1 MENSGI
7 TGIIDKKL
15 MDKKKLIRLT
25 TADISLEGLLEGQLR
40 FLSQY
45 YDVVGVASDTG
56 VLNKV
61 AEREGIRVVNVP
73 MRREIS
79 PLQDLRSLRDLYRLF
94 CRERPWC
101 VHANTPKGSLLAMMA
116 AWAARVP
123 HRVYTVTGLRYQGV
137 HGLMRGLL
145 KAMERVTCCCAT
157 NVIPEGN
164 GVLHSL
170 KTDHITRKPLRVL
183 HFGNINGKD
192 TRHLSRRQTVADYI
206 QAPYDKVTDEDIDDL
221 RRSWRQ
227 KLGFSDDDFVFVFIG
242 RMTNDKGMRELAQ
255 AMKHLTERQIG
266 EETER
271 QKEQI
276 GDETERQ
283 KEQIV
288 EETERR
294 KEQIG
299 DETERRKE
307 QIGDETERRLGEVER
322 RKGQIGVGK
331 EVMGSVRLL
340 LVGQMEEGDAIPD
353 DVRQFFLHDEV
364 VKYVGPKHD
373 VRPLLLVA
381 DALVFPSYR
390 EGFPNVPM
398 EAGAMGLASIVT
410 DVNGSNEIIKDGIN
424 GRIIPSPLDK
434 KGHLHDITLALT
446 EAMQWF
452 VLHPAEVRRMADNA
466 PRIIHERYEQRD
478 VWQALL
484 EYYDSLSPNPSIKG
498 EKSRTR

>member
-1 MENSGI
+1 MN
-7 TGIIDKKL
+7 
-15 MDKKKLIRLT
+15 KKKLIRLT

-61 AEREGIRVVNVP
+61 AERESIRVVNVP

-137 HGLMRGLL
+137 HSLMRGLL

-255 AMKHLTERQIG
+255 AMKHLTERQIV

-299 DETERRKE
+299 DETERR
-307 QIGDETERRLGEVER
+307 LGEVER
-322 RKGQIGVGK
+322 QKGQIGVGK

-353 DVRQFFLHDEV
+353 DVRQFFLHDEAV
-364 VKYVGPKHD
+364 RYVGLKHD

-410 DVNGSNEIIKDGIN
+410 DVNGSNEIIKDGLN

-466 PRIIHERYEQRD
+466 PRMIHERYEQRD

-484 EYYDSLSPNPSIKG
+484 EYYDSLSPNPSTEG

>member
-7 TGIIDKKL
+7 TGTIDKKL

-61 AEREGIRVVNVP
+61 AERESIRVVNVP

-221 RRSWRQ
+221 RQSWRQ

-255 AMKHLTERQIG
+255 AMKHLTERQIV

-294 KEQIG
+294 
-299 DETERRKE
+299 
-307 QIGDETERRLGEVER
+307 LGEVER
-322 RKGQIGVGK
+322 QKGQIGVGK

-353 DVRQFFLHDEV
+353 DVRQFFLHDEAV
-364 VKYVGPKHD
+364 RYVGLKHD
-373 VRPLLLVA
+373 VRPLLLMA

-410 DVNGSNEIIKDGIN
+410 DVNGSNEIIKDGLN

-434 KGHLHDITLALT
+434 KGHLHDITLTLT

-466 PRIIHERYEQRD
+466 PRMIHERYEQRD

>member
-1 MENSGI
+1 
-7 TGIIDKKL
+7 

-255 AMKHLTERQIG
+255 AMKHLTERQIV

-271 QKEQI
+271 Q
-276 GDETERQ
+276 
-283 KEQIV
+283 
-288 EETERR
+288 
-294 KEQIG
+294 
-299 DETERRKE
+299 KE

-364 VKYVGPKHD
+364 VRYVGPKHD

-410 DVNGSNEIIKDGIN
+410 DVNGSNEIIKDGLN

-466 PRIIHERYEQRD
+466 PRMIHERYEQRD

>member
-299 DETERRKE
+299 DETERR
-307 QIGDETERRLGEVER
+307 LGEVER

>member
-1 MENSGI
+1 
-7 TGIIDKKL
+7 

-79 PLQDLRSLRDLYRLF
+79 PLQDLRSLRNLYRLF

-255 AMKHLTERQIG
+255 AMKHLTERQIV

-410 DVNGSNEIIKDGIN
+410 DVNGSNEIIKDGLN

-434 KGHLHDITLALT
+434 KGHLCDITLALT

-466 PRIIHERYEQRD
+466 PRMIHERYEQRD

-484 EYYDSLSPNPSIKG
+484 EYYDSLSSNPSTKG

>member
-1 MENSGI
+1 
-7 TGIIDKKL
+7 

-61 AEREGIRVVNVP
+61 AERESIRVVNVP

-255 AMKHLTERQIG
+255 AMKHLTERQIV

-276 GDETERQ
+276 
-283 KEQIV
+283 
-288 EETERR
+288 
-294 KEQIG
+294 
-299 DETERRKE
+299 
-307 QIGDETERRLGEVER
+307 LGEVER
-322 RKGQIGVGK
+322 QKGQIGVGK

-353 DVRQFFLHDEV
+353 DVRQFFLHDEAV
-364 VKYVGPKHD
+364 RYVGLKHD
-373 VRPLLLVA
+373 VRPLLLMA

-410 DVNGSNEIIKDGIN
+410 DVNGSNEIIKDGLN

-434 KGHLHDITLALT
+434 KGHLHDITLTLT

-466 PRIIHERYEQRD
+466 PRMIHERYEQRD